1 MLKRSTIAL
10 HKQERGQI
18 TRREL
23 LVSARAIFARDGF
36 EQARLEDIAS
46 NIGKTRGALYDNFKN
61 KEDVFCAIFEQN
73 IERDR
78 AELALLLSAAP
89 TLEKR
94 IQALVKYLIG
104 ISRDRERMLLNLEF
118 KLYAIRHPRK
128 RQRLANLHDALC
140 LQVEVPELSRLL
152 QQLGRQSPRA
162 KRIGC
167 LAIGGILD
175 GLVLSHLFDPKVLD
189 GHELE
194 RNLRLCLSELLQEDL
209 EPRKTNRK
217 LAGPGENVSYK
228 ESRPSSSPDLLPR

>member
-1 MLKRSTIAL
+1 MLKRSTTAL
-10 HKQERGQI
+10 RKQERGQM

-36 EQARLEDIAS
+36 EHARLEDIAS

-152 QQLGRQSPRA
+152 QQLGRQSPRS

-217 LAGPGENVSYK
+217 LAVPGKNVSYK
-228 ESRPSSSPDLLPR
+228 ESRPSFSPDLLPR